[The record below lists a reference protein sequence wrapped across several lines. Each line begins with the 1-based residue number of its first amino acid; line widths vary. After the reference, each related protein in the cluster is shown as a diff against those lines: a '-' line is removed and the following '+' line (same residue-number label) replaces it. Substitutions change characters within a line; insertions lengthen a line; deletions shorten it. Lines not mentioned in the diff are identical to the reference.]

1 MPTVEEYRRKKL
13 REIERRRKTAI
24 RLQIERGHGDVYQLA
39 KEFGCVPVQIAGI
52 KAAMNTAKG
61 RHSVHFTA

>member
-13 REIERRRKTAI
+13 RELSGEEKTAI

-39 KEFGCVPVQIAGI
+39 KEFGCVPVQIAV
-52 KAAMNTAKG
+52 TCP
-61 RHSVHFTA
+61 RFLYQT